1 MDYTQILLITTLTIT
16 TLFLI
21 LVSINII
28 LVLLELRKA
37 LKKINSIADSVEKMG
52 QGLGYKFK
60 EMVSFFIGFKS
71 ISKIFKILDKNKKN
85 SKRAKNK

>member
-1 MDYTQILLITTLTIT
+1 MDYTQILIITTLITT

-21 LVSINII
+21 LVGINII

-37 LKKINSIADSVEKMG
+37 LKKINTIADGVEKIG

-60 EMVSFFIGFKS
+60 EIVSFFIGFKS
-71 ISKIFKILDKNKKN
+71 ISKIFKILDKNKKA
-85 SKRAKNK
+85 SKK